1 MPGNNGRKLYKGQCF
16 YDFYVKDSM
25 QCTYWNYTLYLFYHV
40 LSKIPRHIIRQMA
53 HEHLEKKWQMQEPLL
68 SSLRINYT
76 KLIKLYRHSE
86 SAWQW
91 GI

>member
-1 MPGNNGRKLYKGQCF
+1 MFLWFLCK
-16 YDFYVKDSM
+16 VSM
-25 QCTYWNYTLYLFYHV
+25 QCTYWNYTLWHIPSV

-53 HEHLEKKWQMQEPLL
+53 HEHLEKKWQSPRATL